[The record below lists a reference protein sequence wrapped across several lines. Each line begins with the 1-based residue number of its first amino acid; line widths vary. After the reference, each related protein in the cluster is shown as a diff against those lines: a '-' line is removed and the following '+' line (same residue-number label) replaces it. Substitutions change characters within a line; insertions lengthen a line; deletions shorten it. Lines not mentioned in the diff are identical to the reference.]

1 MKIGFF
7 SGSDIS
13 IPFLEAIIDDV
24 ALVVTLKPKVRER
37 GNTLTANPVKIFAEN
52 KNKAVLEIETFT
64 PEVIEKIQSYN
75 LEAFVVFSFGKILP
89 KEVLELVKCPL
100 NIHPSNLPFY
110 RGASPIERQL
120 MDGVTKSAVT
130 IFKMSEKIDKG
141 EIIAK
146 KEFDVTTNDDYFS
159 FLEKVYRVGIPLLR
173 DSLSCCL
180 EESCSSMEQKSGG
193 NYAKKIR
200 KEEEIIGWNNP
211 AASVHN
217 KVRAL
222 TRIGAYTCF
231 RGKKLKVFK
240 SELTNNVIE
249 TPQKPGSIV
258 LVTSD
263 SFVVACSEGA
273 VKVLEVQLENKK
285 RMSSKDFING
295 YKPKIGEVLN
305 EDCSPY
311 KDCASQG

>member
-1 MKIGFF
+1 LQKTKIK
-7 SGSDIS
+7 
-13 IPFLEAIIDDV
+13 
-24 ALVVTLKPKVRER
+24 T
-37 GNTLTANPVKIFAEN
+37 
-52 KNKAVLEIETFT
+52 VLEIETFT

-146 KEFDVTTNDDYFS
+146 KEFNVTTNDDYFS

-193 NYAKKIR
+193 NYAKKFA
-200 KEEEIIGWNNP
+200 K
-211 AASVHN
+211 
-217 KVRAL
+217 K
-222 TRIGAYTCF
+222 
-231 RGKKLKVFK
+231 KKLSIGTIPQRVFIIRLELSQELVRTPALEAKTK
-240 SELTNNVIE
+240 S
-249 TPQKPGSIV
+249 
-258 LVTSD
+258 
-263 SFVVACSEGA
+263 F
-273 VKVLEVQLENKK
+273 
-285 RMSSKDFING
+285 
-295 YKPKIGEVLN
+295 
-305 EDCSPY
+305 
-311 KDCASQG
+311 